1 MSLITKLSIYRR
13 KGEGERGRKVEGMK
27 RESEEGR
34 KGERNGRA
42 EKRDGEELVHAISI
56 EQRRKVYNRGDPQA
70 TSDAAD

>member
-1 MSLITKLSIYRR
+1 M
-13 KGEGERGRKVEGMK
+13 KG
-27 RESEEGR
+27 ESEEGR

-42 EKRDGEELVHAISI
+42 EKRDGKELVHAISI